1 VLCTHLPAG
10 WGVNQDREDGGDALG
25 VDLGDLRFFGGGG
38 LGMLG
43 DACVTMKLH
52 VREG

>member
-1 VLCTHLPAG
+1 MLCTHLPAG
-10 WGVNQDREDGGDALG
+10 RGVNQDEEDALG
-25 VDLGDLRFFGGGG
+25 VDWGDLRFFGGGG